1 MCERIFRQ
9 CIYFIASQQ
18 VIDFQGE
25 DMLIV
30 RSAIIALLIFCLTGL
45 CPLSSANRA
54 RVLFQDPPVVTTA
67 PVLSALQSEPRNEP
81 SIAVSRTNAQIIVA
95 TSKWFDTTDQ
105 PAGRA
110 NNRVVYYHSSNGGQ
124 TWATSVLG
132 LETPQKTWSRA
143 SSASVVS
150 DLDGNFYLGVLMRDN
165 ASFDSGVYIF
175 KSIDGGKTFNNP
187 IPAVFDIGNLSAPKI
202 ADKCY
207 ITVDT
212 SPASPFK
219 NTVYAIWPST
229 EPTRKVILTNH
240 LKPSETSF
248 SEPRTI
254 SHNGDMRGPSIT
266 IGPNGEVY
274 AAWEGI
280 GNPRV
285 ILFNASTD
293 GGDTFLPLTATP
305 GIDFKAH
312 AFTGALFEVGTQGFV
327 IRPVPRMN
335 SFPVID
341 VDRSNGPHRGMIYI
355 AWAETTNG
363 VNSDVFIKR
372 LTPPDGHKPEVS
384 PVVRVNDEPIAD
396 QFFPWLSVDPKDG
409 TVEVAF
415 YDRRNDPAG
424 NAIDVYFA
432 RSTNGGV
439 SFDENMRL
447 SSASSDPRVQ
457 ADILGST
464 SSQIGIGDYIA
475 LQALNGKAY
484 LLWTDTRREKQEIFF
499 GKIDFEPSSDPGDG
513 GGGGGG
519 GGGNEPANDSCQSPR
534 AISSLPYQDE
544 LDTKNATSA
553 ADDPASCAGNQAQ
566 KTVWYSI
573 TPSAD
578 TVYGIDT
585 LASDYDTAVSVFTGA
600 CGSLTAVA
608 CNDNFENAGNS
619 PTRSLL
625 TFAANAGVT
634 YLIEVS
640 GKGSGGILKF
650 RLGYPTITGVEYT
663 TAPDGS
669 EALRITGAGFVN
681 GNVEVIVTKKGDPN
695 IMTTIFFVV
704 PIQGDN
710 TVTAMFATK
719 KKLKKLVKKKK
730 TVEVRIESPVAS
742 GRQSNTF
749 SFTR

>member
-1 MCERIFRQ
+1 
-9 CIYFIASQQ
+9 
-18 VIDFQGE
+18 
-25 DMLIV
+25 MLIV
-30 RSAIIALLIFCLTGL
+30 RSAIIALLVFCLTSG
-45 CPLSSANRA
+45 SANRA
-54 RVLFQDPPVVTTA
+54 WVLFEEPPVVTEA
-67 PVLSALQSEPRNEP
+67 PMLSALQSEPRNEP
-81 SIAVSRTNAQIIVA
+81 SIAVSRTNAQTIVA

-143 SSASVVS
+143 SGASVVS

-165 ASFDSGVYIF
+165 ASFDSGVYVF
-175 KSIDGGKTFNNP
+175 KSVDGGKTFNNP

-212 SPASPFK
+212 SPTSPFK

-229 EPTRKVILTNH
+229 EPSRKVILTNH
-240 LKPSETSF
+240 LRPGETSF

-266 IGPNGEVY
+266 TGPNGELY

-293 GGDTFLPLTATP
+293 GGDTFLPSLAAP

-312 AFTGALFEVGTQGFV
+312 GFSGALFEVGTQGFV

-363 VNSDVFIKR
+363 VDSDVFVKR
-372 LTPPDGHKPEVS
+372 LTPPNGQKPEVS
-384 PVVRVNDEPIAD
+384 PAVRVNDGPTAD

-415 YDRRNDPAG
+415 YDRRNDPGG
-424 NAIDVYFA
+424 NTVDAYFA

-439 SFDENMRL
+439 SFDANMRL

-464 SSQIGIGDYIA
+464 STQIGIGDYIA

-484 LLWTDTRREKQEIFF
+484 SLWTDTRREKQEIFF

-519 GGGNEPANDSCQSPR
+519 EPANDSCQTPR
-534 AISSLPYQDE
+534 LISSPPFQDE
-544 LDTKNATSA
+544 LDTRNATS
-553 ADDPASCAGNQAQ
+553 DSSDFQSCVNDQVQ

-573 TPSAD
+573 TPNVD

-585 LASDYDTAVSVFTGA
+585 LASDYETNVNVFTGV
-600 CGSLTAVA
+600 CGALTLVA
-608 CNDNFENAGNS
+608 CDNSVS
-619 PTRSLL
+619 PTRSLF
-625 TFAANAGVT
+625 TFPVRAGVT
-634 YLIEVS
+634 YLIRV
-640 GKGSGGILKF
+640 GARGSGGTLKF
-650 RLGYPTITGVEYT
+650 RFGYPTITGVEYT

-669 EALRITGAGFVN
+669 EALKITGAGFVT
-681 GNVEVIVTKKGDPN
+681 GNAQVIVTKKGEDN
-695 IMTTIFFVV
+695 LMTTNFFVA
-704 PIQGDN
+704 PTQGDN
-710 TVTAMFATK
+710 TATEMFATK

-730 TVEVRIESPVAS
+730 TVEVRMESPIGS
-742 GRQSNTF
+742 GRLSNTF
-749 SFTR
+749 SFTRR

>member
-1 MCERIFRQ
+1 
-9 CIYFIASQQ
+9 
-18 VIDFQGE
+18 
-25 DMLIV
+25 
-30 RSAIIALLIFCLTGL
+30 
-45 CPLSSANRA
+45 
-54 RVLFQDPPVVTTA
+54 
-67 PVLSALQSEPRNEP
+67 
-81 SIAVSRTNAQIIVA
+81 
-95 TSKWFDTTDQ
+95 
-105 PAGRA
+105 
-110 NNRVVYYHSSNGGQ
+110 
-124 TWATSVLG
+124 
-132 LETPQKTWSRA
+132 
-143 SSASVVS
+143 
-150 DLDGNFYLGVLMRDN
+150 
-165 ASFDSGVYIF
+165 
-175 KSIDGGKTFNNP
+175 
-187 IPAVFDIGNLSAPKI
+187 
-202 ADKCY
+202 
-207 ITVDT
+207 
-212 SPASPFK
+212 
-219 NTVYAIWPST
+219 
-229 EPTRKVILTNH
+229 
-240 LKPSETSF
+240 
-248 SEPRTI
+248 
-254 SHNGDMRGPSIT
+254 MRGPSLT
-266 IGPNGEVY
+266 TGPNGELY

-312 AFTGALFEVGTQGFV
+312 AFVGALSEIGTQGFV

-363 VNSDVFIKR
+363 SDSDVFIKR

-384 PVVRVNDEPIAD
+384 PVVRVNDGPTAD

-424 NAIDVYFA
+424 NTIDVYFA

-439 SFDENMRL
+439 SFDENKRL
-447 SSASSDPRVQ
+447 SSASSDARVQ
-457 ADILGST
+457 ANILGSNL
-464 SSQIGIGDYIA
+464 SQIGIGDFIA
-475 LQALNGKAY
+475 LHALNGKAY
-484 LLWTDTRREKQEIFF
+484 LLWTDTRRERQEIFF
-499 GKIDFEPSSDPGDG
+499 GKIDFEPSSDDG

-519 GGGNEPANDSCQSPR
+519 GGGNEPANDSCQTPR
-534 AISSLPYQDE
+534 VISSLPYQDE

-573 TPSAD
+573 TPSVD

-585 LASDYDTAVSVFTGA
+585 LASDYDTVVSVFTGA
-600 CGSLTAVA
+600 CGSLTPVT

-625 TFAANAGVT
+625 TFAATAGVS

-650 RLGYPTITGVEYT
+650 RLGHPTITRVEYT

-669 EALRITGAGFVN
+669 DALKITGAGFVN
-681 GNVEVIVTKKGDPN
+681 GDAQVIVTKKGDDN
-695 IMTTIFFVV
+695 AMTTIFFIA

-710 TVTAMFATK
+710 TATAMFATK

-730 TVEVRIESPVAS
+730 TVEVRIESPAAS
-742 GRQSNTF
+742 SRRSNIF
-749 SFTR
+749 SFTRQ